1 MNALD
6 TNRINVNS
14 PYKVWAEGLVLH
26 FETESGIRY
35 AVDFDCEDS
44 PLYTAYWL
52 NLTNDSHKPSP
63 SDRQIPKTLICIEE
77 IAMFRANKPQD

>member
-14 PYKVWAEGLVLH
+14 PYKVWAEGLILH

-35 AVDFDCEDS
+35 AVDFDCHGLLAEPDQREPQALAQRQADS
-44 PLYTAYWL
+44 
-52 NLTNDSHKPSP
+52 
-63 SDRQIPKTLICIEE
+63 
-77 IAMFRANKPQD
+77 QDAHLHR